1 AIDTAAFSISNMFR
15 PGNVALDIFGDK
27 ETSDARRRCQPDPFD
42 SEGQDLF
49 DLHLRV
55 AIMYT
60 LVYGGLMGTPFCRE
74 LVEPLMDS
82 IGHPLSLVFD
92 DADPSDDTPW
102 GLAKTYFDEIDAW
115 MTQNDGWNAD
125 GSANRDY
132 NKIPFSDYAT
142 TDSEGNSWTP
152 YTPKNSPW
160 KLSKPKR
167 WQPLMDSN
175 NLGYISSQEH
185 VTPYIGATAR
195 YFGFN
200 SSKDENA
207 FASREL
213 DNPEYNY
220 RHASVNVLEKTWL
233 TAEDDFMQSAVVF
246 FDNKFGSLVPLKI
259 LYFLGVTDTLTALD
273 FYRITVE
280 VQLAI
285 YNGIILTWKEKVRH
299 DLPRPPTVIAHK
311 LGDEE
316 FETYAGPGEGVQMIK
331 ASEWEPLIRTM
342 PHSEFPSASACICK
356 VYAEQIMHFLGTDE
370 IDPPLQTG
378 PPLTAVPMEFS
389 SWSEISETCAD
400 SRVWGGMHFAD
411 ATAAGGEL
419 CGGGLLAS
427 SISSSISALIDGDE
441 TAAIFK
447 KDVGELMV
455 RPVTPGSARKK
466 N

>member
-1 AIDTAAFSISNMFR
+1 MFR

-160 KLSKPKR
+160 K
-167 WQPLMDSN
+167 
-175 NLGYISSQEH
+175 
-185 VTPYIGATAR
+185 
-195 YFGFN
+195 
-200 SSKDENA
+200 
-207 FASREL
+207 
-213 DNPEYNY
+213 
-220 RHASVNVLEKTWL
+220 
-233 TAEDDFMQSAVVF
+233 
-246 FDNKFGSLVPLKI
+246 
-259 LYFLGVTDTLTALD
+259 
-273 FYRITVE
+273 
-280 VQLAI
+280 
-285 YNGIILTWKEKVRH
+285 VR
-299 DLPRPPTVIAHK
+299 
-311 LGDEE
+311 G
-316 FETYAGPGEGVQMIK
+316 
-331 ASEWEPLIRTM
+331 
-342 PHSEFPSASACICK
+342 
-356 VYAEQIMHFLGTDE
+356 
-370 IDPPLQTG
+370 
-378 PPLTAVPMEFS
+378 
-389 SWSEISETCAD
+389 
-400 SRVWGGMHFAD
+400 
-411 ATAAGGEL
+411 
-419 CGGGLLAS
+419 
-427 SISSSISALIDGDE
+427 
-441 TAAIFK
+441 
-447 KDVGELMV
+447 
-455 RPVTPGSARKK
+455 
-466 N
+466 